1 MAGLYTALPWR
12 GVDIVN
18 WDAATAP
25 SGAPQ
30 IGDGDETLV
39 FYAGDRQL
47 GRLIIADGGALSDFE
62 DESYDVVFEHFAD
75 PLRALRAWMRVLRP
89 GGALF
94 LSVPW
99 APNTYDR
106 NVPVSTIY
114 DLALAYDDDADG
126 AVLAPEA
133 ERYWRTRVETYD
145 RLVDRENCPFL
156 PAVFH
161 EELQESVSCPT

>member
-1 MAGLYTALPWR
+1 MRATTWSWPSTRAPARLQGVSSPRVGGGPPLPTR
-12 GVDIVN
+12 ARVSS
-18 WDAATAP
+18 A
-25 SGAPQ
+25 Q
-30 IGDGDETLV
+30 
-39 FYAGDRQL
+39 
-47 GRLIIADGGALSDFE
+47 
-62 DESYDVVFEHFAD
+62 VFEHFAD

>member
-1 MAGLYTALPWR
+1 
-12 GVDIVN
+12 
-18 WDAATAP
+18 
-25 SGAPQ
+25 
-30 IGDGDETLV
+30 
-39 FYAGDRQL
+39 
-47 GRLIIADGGALSDFE
+47 
-62 DESYDVVFEHFAD
+62 
-75 PLRALRAWMRVLRP
+75 MRVLRP

-156 PAVFH
+156 PADY
-161 EELQESVSCPT
+161 EEARAMKGYHWHVWDLALLGETMACVGARVEYLDVLDHWHQFVIARKPAR